1 MRAWTRAVAI
11 MAFGTHG
18 LEVKLGLVR
27 ENHEFGFGPI
37 AFERLAGC
45 PQGHVQLTAGNTNL
59 MVEAQNLRSCLRF

>member
-1 MRAWTRAVAI
+1 

-27 ENHEFGFGPI
+27 ENYEFGFGPI

-45 PQGHVQLTAGNTNL
+45 PQGHVQLTAGHMSL
-59 MVEAQNLRSCLRF
+59 MAEAQNLGSCLCF